1 VGGKAEIKEDGGE
14 GMGEFLGW
22 ASYDLEMWCDGCKCW
37 YDREYQHEHQDC
49 EEEQEDENEN

>member
-1 VGGKAEIKEDGGE
+1 
-14 GMGEFLGW
+14 MGEFLGW